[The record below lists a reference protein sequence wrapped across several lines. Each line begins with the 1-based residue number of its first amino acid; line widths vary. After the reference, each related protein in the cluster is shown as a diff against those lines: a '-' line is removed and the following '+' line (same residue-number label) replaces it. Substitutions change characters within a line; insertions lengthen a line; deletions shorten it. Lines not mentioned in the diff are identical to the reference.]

1 MAIDYKKTGR
11 AISAC
16 RQELGLSQQELAQ
29 LMNVTHQ
36 AVSKWENGA
45 ALPDTAILLALS
57 KLFDVTMEAL
67 LLGEVEPKA
76 LAAQRNNGNEPDEA
90 PQPEQKA
97 EKAGEHVHTHALE
110 AMAESIEAQIEDGMK
125 AAFEAQPGWDAAFEG
140 FDVMEKEDADDV
152 PKGGIDKKLFARI
165 TGMLPFVSTEMADE
179 LFARAAADGTASLS
193 QLVQVAPFV
202 SRQVLSD
209 CVMKLAEK
217 GLSREDTRRAL
228 STLAPFLDQKTL
240 ESLVN
245 GELGDIDSKL
255 AMTLMPFVN
264 TKTADAL
271 VRRMMG
277 AQMQSRADA
286 AAEKPEHRETTP
298 DKRAEIRWRI
308 ALKAAESGN
317 TDWIEE
323 HADELTEVQQEQL
336 GAMAIENGDEALLE
350 ALLSTVRDDVINH
363 LLEKAMEAENWELIN
378 LISENM

>member
-1 MAIDYKKTGR
+1 MAIDYQKTGR

-16 RQELGLSQQELAQ
+16 RQELGLSQQELAR

-76 LAAQRNNGNEPDEA
+76 
-90 PQPEQKA
+90 PQPGQKA
-97 EKAGEHVHTHALE
+97 EKAGEHIHTHTLE
-110 AMAESIEAQIEDGMK
+110 AMAKSIQAQIEDGMK
-125 AAFEAQPGWDAAFEG
+125 ETFEAQPELDAAEDVAEDAAFEG

-152 PKGGIDKKLFARI
+152 PEGGIDKKLFARI
-165 TGMLPFVSTEMADE
+165 TGMLPFVSTGMADE
-179 LFARAAADGTASLS
+179 LFARAVADGTASLS
-193 QLVQVAPFV
+193 QLAQVAPFV
-202 SRQVLSD
+202 SSQVLSD

-228 STLAPFLDQKTL
+228 NALAPFLDQKTL
-240 ESLVN
+240 ESLIN
-245 GELGDIDSKL
+245 GEIGDIDSKL
-255 AMTLMPFVN
+255 AMQLMPFVN

-277 AQMQSRADA
+277 MQMQNCADA
-286 AAEKPEHRETTP
+286 KAEKLERREATP

-323 HADELTEVQQEQL
+323 HADELTEDQQEQL
-336 GAMAIENGDEALLE
+336 GTMAIENGDEALLE

>member
-1 MAIDYKKTGR
+1 MAIDYQKTGR

-16 RQELGLSQQELAQ
+16 RQELGLSQQELAR

-36 AVSKWENGA
+36 AASKWENGA

-76 LAAQRNNGNEPDEA
+76 

-97 EKAGEHVHTHALE
+97 EKAGEHIHTHALE
-110 AMAESIEAQIEDGMK
+110 AMAELIQAQIEDGMK
-125 AAFEAQPGWDAAFEG
+125 ETFEAQPELDAAEDAAFEG

-152 PKGGIDKKLFARI
+152 PEGGIDKKLFARI
-165 TGMLPFVSTEMADE
+165 TGMLPFVSTGMADE
-179 LFARAAADGTASLS
+179 LFARAVADGTASLS
-193 QLVQVAPFV
+193 QLAQVAPFV
-202 SRQVLSD
+202 SSQVLSD

-228 STLAPFLDQKTL
+228 NALAPFLDQKTL
-240 ESLVN
+240 ESLIN
-245 GELGDIDSKL
+245 GEIGDIDSKL
-255 AMTLMPFVN
+255 AMQLMPFVN

-271 VRRMMG
+271 VRRVMG
-277 AQMQSRADA
+277 MQMQNCADA
-286 AAEKPEHRETTP
+286 KAEKPERREATP

-323 HADELTEVQQEQL
+323 HADELTEDQQEQL
-336 GAMAIENGDEALLE
+336 GTMAIENGDEALLE

>member
-1 MAIDYKKTGR
+1 MAIDNKKTGR

-67 LLGEVEPKA
+67 LLGEVDPK
-76 LAAQRNNGNEPDEA
+76 A

-97 EKAGEHVHTHALE
+97 GEHIHTHALE
-110 AMAESIEAQIEDGMK
+110 EMTESIEAQIEDGMK
-125 AAFEAQPGWDAAFEG
+125 EAFEAQLGFDAVDDTAFEG
-140 FDVMEKEDADDV
+140 FDVMKEDGAEDAS
-152 PKGGIDKKLFARI
+152 KGGIDQKLFARI
-165 TGMLPFVSTEMADE
+165 TGMLPFVSTDMADE
-179 LFARAAADGTASLS
+179 LFARVAADGTASLS
-193 QLVQVAPFV
+193 QLAQVAPFV
-202 SRQVLSD
+202 SSQVLND
-209 CVMKLAEK
+209 CVMKLAER

-228 STLAPFLDQKTL
+228 STLAPFLNQKTL
-240 ESLVN
+240 ESLIN
-245 GELGDIDSKL
+245 GEIGEIDSKL

-271 VRRMMG
+271 VRHMMG
-277 AQMQSRADA
+277 AQLQIRADA
-286 AAEKPEHRETTP
+286 AAEKPERREATP

-323 HADELTEVQQEQL
+323 HADELTEDQQKQL